1 METQKAIKFS
11 EYEKTILDRCRIVTT
26 STIKD
31 RKKQEIEEDDSKTI
45 NMIARENII
54 IPKDKL
60 LKALKIIEKNI
71 SRFEILSSW
80 DYWDKATEEAKG
92 LIAPPKG
99 NRNPRQDLIEAKVE
113 EAKFIIDD
121 LVEAKIILLKAFSKI
136 IN

>member
-92 LIAPPKG
+92 LIAPSKG

-113 EAKFIIDD
+113 EAKFIIED